1 MTGTYQWVAV
11 YSGDGNNAGAVD
23 QGSSTAAFNADLPA
37 TATEVFTAQGQ
48 GGSYWTVSLS
58 NAGDLNGTYQDWC
71 IDTSHTSTTGQ
82 SYTVNVYPTTGA
94 TIPAGLVPT
103 PGNFPEVNWV
113 LNQNF
118 VGTTDTTSGGTYTYG
133 DVQEAIWSL
142 LGVPGSS
149 SGVGHHHPEPRQRHR
164 QPGQQPRQ
172 LRARL
177 RPGSRRH
184 PAAGHEQPG
193 HHRRRPDRRRR
204 AGRRHPGQPRHQHD
218 ARRPGQPR

>member
-1 MTGTYQWVAV
+1 MTGNGTYTTAMGTNPGGYALLTTGTYQWVAV

-23 QGSSTAAFNADLPA
+23 QGSSTAAFDADLPA

-58 NAGDLNGTYQDWC
+58 NAGDLNGSYQDWC

-82 SYTVNVYPTTGA
+82 SYTVNVYPTAGA

-118 VGTTDTTSGGTYTYG
+118 VGTD
-133 DVQEAIWSL
+133 
-142 LGVPGSS
+142 
-149 SGVGHHHPEPRQRHR
+149 
-164 QPGQQPRQ
+164 
-172 LRARL
+172 
-177 RPGSRRH
+177 
-184 PAAGHEQPG
+184 
-193 HHRRRPDRRRR
+193 
-204 AGRRHPGQPRHQHD
+204 
-218 ARRPGQPR
+218 